1 MGVDCQSHRHPCVTQ
16 NKECSSELH
25 KTLTIASASGND
37 LEALQIHRRILASD
51 FTIEGQPSLEAPL
64 ITVTRKL
71 LPQQTKRKEEE
82 TYNNKCH
89 FLKKRLF
96 SENIKGNLE
105 MFRIEK
111 KLCR

>member
-1 MGVDCQSHRHPCVTQ
+1 MFQ
-16 NKECSSELH
+16 NSSLSCNFPNFILFFP
-25 KTLTIASASGND
+25 LTGND